1 MMLGYLAMLVPYL
14 ITAGRA
20 RVAVRSLLRRQPL
33 P

>member
-20 RVAVRSLLRRQPL
+20 RVSVRSRLR
-33 P
+33 